1 MAWPNLRGG
10 DRNLAVRALQSALA
24 RELRRLNVTPRNTGN
39 GTYGKG
45 LAADVHAWKLAQRIA
60 PTSGTVFG
68 QTAWRRL
75 WPRMTRRER
84 RWVVTARAQ
93 LAAKAA
99 ARRAAEAAER
109 VMRRRQ
115 TVANAALE
123 LYARGRPVLI
133 YTQRRP
139 FPLVWSVRA
148 LRYRLDCS
156 STATLC
162 YWRAGAPDPNG
173 YGWPASG
180 EAYGW
185 TGSLWPRGER
195 VDIPMPGDLAF
206 YGWDT
211 ARRAP
216 KHVAI
221 VVTGLPSVQVVTFG
235 HTPIS
240 RTFLRYRSDLI
251 GVRRYP
257 ME

>member
-10 DRNLAVRALQSALA
+10 DRNLAVRALQSAMT
-24 RELRRLNVTPRNTGN
+24 RELGRLGIRAHNTGR
-39 GTYGKG
+39 GTYGTG
-45 LAADVHAWKLAQRIA
+45 LARDVAAWKRAQRIA
-60 PTSGTVFG
+60 GSGTVFG

-93 LAAKAA
+93 IAAKAA
-99 ARRAAEAAER
+99 AARITGRRNAVAAAAD
-109 VMRRRQ
+109 
-115 TVANAALE
+115 E
-123 LYARGRPVLI
+123 LHRKGRTVLI
-133 YTQRRP
+133 YAQRRP
-139 FPLVWSVRA
+139 FPLTWNVRE

-173 YGWPASG
+173 YGWPSNG
-180 EAYGW
+180 QAYGW

-195 VDIPMPGDLAF
+195 VDAPMPGDLAF
-206 YGWDT
+206 YGWDA

-257 ME
+257 MQ